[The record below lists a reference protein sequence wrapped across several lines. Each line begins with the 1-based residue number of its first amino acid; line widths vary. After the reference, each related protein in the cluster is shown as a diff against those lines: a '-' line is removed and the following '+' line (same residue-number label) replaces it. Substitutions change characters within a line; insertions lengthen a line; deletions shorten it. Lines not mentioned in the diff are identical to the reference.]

1 MSGLP
6 ARRVCTLGSRYRVGR
21 RGLPLGEVP
30 SRLPQSALTGSW
42 RSAPQ
47 AAASGSGCH
56 SLGSAASGHSRNFCQ
71 SRAVALVEVIGQMEG
86 MRPPSTRMM
95 LPVM

>member
-1 MSGLP
+1 MWVGEGFPWAKFRLDF
-6 ARRVCTLGSRYRVGR
+6 RSRHLQAPGD
-21 RGLPLGEVP
+21 PL
-30 SRLPQSALTGSW
+30 
-42 RSAPQ
+42 PQ

-56 SLGSAASGHSRNFCQ
+56 SLGSAACGHSRIFCQ